1 MFGGLSPSEAQSP
14 LPVPQGRRFAR
25 RRKQGAMSDPA
36 PRRREATLNALERLL
51 ERHGAATPEA
61 TAAALGSARATALPL
76 LSGGD
81 PTPAYQT
88 FVTQAIT
95 RLVIEGSADLR
106 RLPDTLAEVED
117 LTGLTPTTIGLVAVG
132 DPGLLGLPHDVARDA
147 CLDLIRALGVVRKI
161 SLWIGD
167 PEGDVTSLQ
176 PDWHPASTEHVDAIE
191 RRASLLNTVVCDGE
205 LELAPIVCWQRRCA
219 HL

>member
-1 MFGGLSPSEAQSP
+1 MFGSLSPAEAQSP
-14 LPVPQGRRFAR
+14 PRVHNTRRRFAPR
-25 RRKQGAMSDPA
+25 RRHGAQSDPT
-36 PRRREATLNALERLL
+36 PRRREATLNALARLL

-61 TAAALGSARATALPL
+61 AAAALGSARATALPL

-167 PEGDVTSLQ
+167 PEGDVTSLL
-176 PDWHPASTEHVDAIE
+176 PFADPANDEHSEAVE
-191 RRASLLNTVVCDGE
+191 RRARLLNSVVAGGS
-205 LELAPIVCWQRRCA
+205 LETMPI
-219 HL
+219 